1 MKVEVKTENAAQ
13 YRNALLVARNEEF
26 LNSDDA
32 VDMTFPNWL
41 QREYGLK
48 MLKNDD
54 GYYTMS
60 YEIVEPKR
68 FMVFQIKHY
77 SA

>member
-1 MKVEVKTENAAQ
+1 MKVEVKTENAAH
-13 YRNALLVARNEEF
+13 YRNALLAARNDEF
-26 LNSDDA
+26 LKSDNSA
-32 VDMTFPNWL
+32 DMTFPNWL

-60 YEIVEPKR
+60 YEVVEPKR
-68 FMVFQIKHY
+68 FMIFQIKHY